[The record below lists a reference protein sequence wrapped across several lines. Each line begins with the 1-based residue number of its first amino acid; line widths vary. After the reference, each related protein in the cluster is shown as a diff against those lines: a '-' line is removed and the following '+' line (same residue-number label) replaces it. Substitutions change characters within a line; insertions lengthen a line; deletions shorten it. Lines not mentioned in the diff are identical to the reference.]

1 MVEQIRQQRHFL
13 RLILQTTSAQRK
25 ALLQTITKQQLRV
38 LSQIAYNILKFKI
51 RLTPLEKS
59 RLKRQRRLVYLLA
72 DRKAGYSQKKEAILD
87 KQRLIYTLVKIAS
100 VYLESVLN

>member
-72 DRKAGYSQKKEAILD
+72 NRKVGYQQKKAAIRD